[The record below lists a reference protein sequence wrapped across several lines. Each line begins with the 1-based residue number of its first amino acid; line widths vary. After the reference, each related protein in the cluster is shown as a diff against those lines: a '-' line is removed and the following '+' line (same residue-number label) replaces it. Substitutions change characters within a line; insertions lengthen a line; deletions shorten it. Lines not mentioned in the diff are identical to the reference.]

1 MTTGPLPMRRS
12 VVLLLACTLVAAA
25 APTAHAKDE
34 AKAACKQ
41 GCQETIQSC
50 KQDCQVER
58 DSGTGQESYIYK
70 QCDQACHDN
79 YAACKSD
86 CERQ

>member
-25 APTAHAKDE
+25 APTADAKDE

-41 GCQETIQSC
+41 ACQETIQSC

-70 QCDQACHDN
+70 Q
-79 YAACKSD
+79 
-86 CERQ
+86 

>member
-1 MTTGPLPMRRS
+1 MRRT
-12 VVLLLACTLVAAA
+12 VIILLAIALTAAW
-25 APTAHAKDE
+25 PPRAHATDG

-41 GCQETIQSC
+41 GCQETMQSC

-58 DSGTGQESYIYK
+58 DSGTAQESYLYK
-70 QCDQACHDN
+70 QCDQGCHDN

>member
-1 MTTGPLPMRRS
+1 MRRT
-12 VVLLLACTLVAAA
+12 VIILLAIALITGVPPVAR
-25 APTAHAKDE
+25 AKDE

-41 GCQETIQSC
+41 GCQETMQSC

-58 DSGTGQESYIYK
+58 DSGTAQESYLYK
-70 QCDQACHDN
+70 QCDEGCHDN
-79 YAACKSD
+79 YGACKSD

>member
-1 MTTGPLPMRRS
+1 MRRS
-12 VVLLLACTLVAAA
+12 HIVLLACTLVAAA
-25 APTAHAKDE
+25 VTTAHAADG

-41 GCQETIQSC
+41 GCQETMQSC

-58 DSGTGQESYIYK
+58 DSGTAQESYLYK
-70 QCDQACHDN
+70 QCDQTCHDN